1 MKKFILLIVLII
13 PLYAYSQSENILE
26 LSMEGR
32 GIVDIRS
39 DVSYSGGLNLEWQP
53 NGGNWGLNYSLKFG
67 SYLDKGF
74 MFQCP
79 ASLVLGLVA
88 VACMANYDDILSAG
102 GLVFC
107 FIPEGISYNIPLW
120 DNDGLRLAPYVN
132 PLILEITQEDVG
144 MILEVGS
151 KLKFQLGNNAFAAL
165 DFSLQSPYKEYSI
178 NTCLGMSLGVRW

>member
-1 MKKFILLIVLII
+1 MKKFILLIVFII
-13 PLYAYSQSENILE
+13 PLYTYSQNENMLE
-26 LSMEGR
+26 LSVAGK

-39 DVSYSGGLNLEWQP
+39 NMSYNTGMELEWQP
-53 NGGNWGLNYSLKFG
+53 KWNFGLNYSLRFG
-67 SYLDKGF
+67 NYYDKGF

>member
-1 MKKFILLIVLII
+1 MTIYFL
-13 PLYAYSQSENILE
+13 PE
-26 LSMEGR
+26 
-32 GIVDIRS
+32 D
-39 DVSYSGGLNLEWQP
+39 
-53 NGGNWGLNYSLKFG
+53 
-67 SYLDKGF
+67 
-74 MFQCP
+74 
-79 ASLVLGLVA
+79 
-88 VACMANYDDILSAG
+88 
-102 GLVFC
+102 